1 MVNIVAKGDS
11 DQIIKIVRAGAIEV
25 LFIAL
30 MEKNDTQLILAALD
44 AIHNALRLSKRNG
57 LGYLKLVE
65 QYDGWRSIKSLYK
78 HDSGGYKN
86 NKGLNVKE
94 NAAQIVRLYFDHDR
108 RPNYTEKA
116 EFTVRVTLLITAMA
130 FALLC
135 IKLGAGERHN
145 THKSTKKTI
154 YVKLSATK
162 RLNGNQGKKLEGLIS
177 KSGVE
182 DIELE
187 SKTGQPTVMNKM
199 EASNGVVYVPVHIKG
214 SEKAVQKAVVLIRE
228 AVGTKNVDE
237 KIELP
242 PTNTKQA
249 TAAPPVS
256 SSAPTRMPKK
266 KKKSSGFTSHVWSSI
281 CANWQSLRTTTFN
294 TCQSST
300 NYNVRTT
307 KAVFVIFVILSCKAW
322 LSWEYLC
329 KDPHKTC
336 DVWADVG
343 SCDKNSIEGSIQYRT
358 VCRPLQTLPV
368 RNMIFVVCSLLL
380 SILFLSVMILLLFRG
395 VCPKLI
401 LIVNFIS
408 RVLRMPYDLY
418 QVTKIKQSI
427 YIKSS
432 QSKNLRGKKR
442 KGIVNKSGVDD
453 IQIDTPAVGDNYIP
467 MHMSGSRQSVRKAI
481 ELIQE
486 AVGTEHVSIT
496 KPSST
501 VSRPPNQEE
510 DVPIES
516 KTSASEDISNGSK
529 PQQNLEESNTPET
542 PVQCETI
549 NNNVNNLTKEV
560 AVVETSPVNAVPKE
574 EVPSEIGVNSCIG
587 MTQETI
593 TEASMSSLNDR
604 SNISKAYSNFTTLN
618 ENDPLLIFLRSQAS
632 CIKGSVD
639 EFYTWL
645 VKSEDIDSM
654 MALKEAV
661 NEDDYLN
668 DMKVGDGGG
677 SGIKGFKRKA
687 FLRAMSEYFNDESDT
702 KSTAEV
708 HQSLPQCQKKNLSET
723 LEPPEELVCP
733 ISLNLMTNDP
743 VVAADGITYERASIE
758 DWFKKS
764 KAKIC
769 KAREN
774 LKQNPQSE
782 ADQRVVDNGVCSPVY
797 GSKLENL
804 SLVPHVGT
812 RNMARAFDEKEEA
825 GS

>member
-1 MVNIVAKGDS
+1 VGSISEVDIEQPCTDNDIDYYKNESGDKIIPRLVGWLTVLGIDPPPLLSIGSLSSEEESNRPTPEDIAMLPEWKSYKLPGISEGMKLFQKDGKAVTSEWNAK
-11 DQIIKIVRAGAIEV
+11 
-25 LFIAL
+25 
-30 MEKNDTQLILAALD
+30 
-44 AIHNALRLSKRNG
+44 SKRWSRPEEIVEANYENSYFIKWMRTSIQYEHAFPMTMG
-57 LGYLKLVE
+57 RGESEQHLTVGFNYGDDPLAVARRVVDEYNLDLTDADWYLLGIIE
-65 QYDGWRSIKSLYK
+65 F
-78 HDSGGYKN
+78 
-86 NKGLNVKE
+86 
-94 NAAQIVRLYFDHDR
+94 VR
-108 RPNYTEKA
+108 E
-116 EFTVRVTLLITAMA
+116 RVT
-130 FALLC
+130 
-135 IKLGAGERHN
+135 
-145 THKSTKKTI
+145 
-154 YVKLSATK
+154 
-162 RLNGNQGKKLEGLIS
+162 
-177 KSGVE
+177 
-182 DIELE
+182 
-187 SKTGQPTVMNKM
+187 
-199 EASNGVVYVPVHIKG
+199 
-214 SEKAVQKAVVLIRE
+214 
-228 AVGTKNVDE
+228 
-237 KIELP
+237 KIP
-242 PTNTKQA
+242 P
-249 TAAPPVS
+249 
-256 SSAPTRMPKK
+256 PTRMDQKEVHELHRSWFIFILVLFALPGLIHLYTRLQSNKSMPRHKKRKKAMKPPGLSTAPPKIPSKKEKK
-266 KKKSSGFTSHVWSSI
+266 KKESS
-281 CANWQSLRTTTFN
+281 

-300 NYNVRTT
+300 NYDARTT
-307 KAVFVIFVILSCKAW
+307 KAVLVIFVILSCKAW
-322 LSWEYLC
+322 LAWEYLC

-368 RNMIFVVCSLLL
+368 RNLIFVVCSLLL

-418 QVTKIKQSI
+418 QVTKIKQTI
-427 YIKSS
+427 YVKSS

-453 IQIDTPAVGDNYIP
+453 IHIVASAVGDNYIP
-467 MHMSGSRQSVRKAI
+467 IHMSGSRRSVREAI

-486 AVGTEHVSIT
+486 AVGTENVSIK

-574 EVPSEIGVNSCIG
+574 EVPSEIGIDSCQG
-587 MTQETI
+587 MITRETI
-593 TEASMSSLNDR
+593 TDASISSLNDR
-604 SNISKAYSNFTTLN
+604 SNTSKAYSNFTLN

-668 DMKVGDGGG
+668 DMKVGDGEG
-677 SGIKGFKRKA
+677 SGVKGFKRKA
-687 FLRAMSEYFNDESDT
+687 FLRAISEYFNDESDD
-702 KSTAEV
+702 KSTAEE
-708 HQSLPQCQKKNLSET
+708 HQSLPQCQEKNIPDT

-733 ISLNLMTNDP
+733 ISLHLMTNDP

-764 KAKIC
+764 KAKISEAE
-769 KAREN
+769 KN
-774 LKQNPQSE
+774 LKHNPHSE
-782 ADQRVVDNGVCSPVY
+782 ADQRIVENGVCSPVY
-797 GSKLENL
+797 GNKLDNL
-804 SLVPHVGT
+804 ALVPHTGT
-812 RNMARAFDEKEEA
+812 RNMARSFKEEA